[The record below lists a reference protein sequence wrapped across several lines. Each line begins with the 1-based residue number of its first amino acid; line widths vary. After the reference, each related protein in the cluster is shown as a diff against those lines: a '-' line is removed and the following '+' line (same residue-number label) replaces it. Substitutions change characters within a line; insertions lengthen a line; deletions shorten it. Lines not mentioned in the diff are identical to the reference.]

1 MKWLIRI
8 IIITTM
14 CLSLA
19 INGLLLITQTGF
31 DFLTDLLDNIGVN
44 SPVTMVSTE
53 QKRLKRT
60 NTDLRKK
67 NAQLNKTITAHKNT
81 IKKQKTAMKNYA
93 THVNKKAK
101 VRAARVAS
109 NGAAKTAA
117 TFIPAAANV
126 VLGAAVLMDVVSL
139 AEMCD
144 DMVQFE
150 KSVKDFD
157 DIFLSKETKSITG
170 EVCATKVIE
179 VSEREA
185 KYYFGNLQKWSEKT
199 NYQFFEGIKTISNDV
214 KKNVPDLLGKSVGGW
229 IQLFEEYTE
238 YDACDLIGNK
248 ACNLL
253 SEPIEA
259 VCSLTNDKMWGC
271 ISANNY

>member
-1 MKWLIRI
+1 MKWLTRI

-14 CLSLA
+14 SLSLA

-31 DFLTDLLDNIGVN
+31 DFLTGLLDHIGVN
-44 SPVTMVSTE
+44 SPVTMVSKE

-60 NTDLRKK
+60 NEDLRKK
-67 NAQLNKTITAHKNT
+67 NAKLNKTITAHENT
-81 IKKQKTAMKNYA
+81 IKKQKTAMKNFA
-93 THVNKKAK
+93 TNVNKKAK

-144 DMVQFE
+144 DMFQFKNFVE
-150 KSVKDFD
+150 DFD
-157 DIFLSKETKSITG
+157 ATLFEETKSVTG
-170 EVCATKVIE
+170 EVCATKIIE
-179 VSEREA
+179 VSEQEA
-185 KYYFGNLQKWSEKT
+185 KYYFVNLQEWSEKT
-199 NYQFFEGIKTISNDV
+199 NEQFFEGIKTISNDV

-271 ISANNY
+271 ISVNNY

>member
-1 MKWLIRI
+1 MS
-8 IIITTM
+8 
-14 CLSLA
+14 LSLA

-31 DFLTDLLDNIGVN
+31 DFLTGLLDNIGVN
-44 SPVTMVSTE
+44 SPVTMVSKE

-60 NTDLRKK
+60 NQDLKKK
-67 NAQLNKTITAHKNT
+67 NSQLNKTITAHKNT

-101 VRAARVAS
+101 LRAARVAS

-144 DMVQFE
+144 DMIQFQ

-157 DIFLSKETKSITG
+157 DILLFEETNLITG
-170 EVCATKVIE
+170 EVCATKVME

-185 KYYFGNLQKWSEKT
+185 KQYFGNLKKWSAETKDKF
-199 NYQFFEGIKTISNDV
+199 YQGIKTISTDV
-214 KKNVPDLLGKSVGGW
+214 KDKLPDVLGKSVGGW
-229 IQLFEEYTE
+229 IQLSDRYAD
-238 YDACDLIGNK
+238 YGACDLIGDK
-248 ACNLL
+248 ACGVL
-253 SEPIEA
+253 SKPIEA
-259 VCSLTNDKMWGC
+259 VCGLTNDKMWGC
-271 ISANNY
+271 FTANNY